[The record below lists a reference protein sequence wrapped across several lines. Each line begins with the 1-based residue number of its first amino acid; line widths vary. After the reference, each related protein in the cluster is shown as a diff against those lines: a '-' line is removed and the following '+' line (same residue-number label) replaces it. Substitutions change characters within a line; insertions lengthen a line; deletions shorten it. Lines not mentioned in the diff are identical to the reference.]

1 MLPGVRSIPLAA
13 CAAAVATTTIFLA
26 CSPLLDL
33 DVQYADATDA
43 GTDAPA
49 SPDPDAPGSASDD
62 VTTPIPSP
70 EASSGATDAPSDP
83 PTDAFSRVSDGQPS
97 DGMTRLPDAT
107 VVPDAGPRPPPKW
120 VQDQFEQTAHGAL
133 SLDVTLPAAV
143 TAGSTLVLAA
153 DWDSSQPLEISDNTG
168 LTFRLAA
175 GVPAQSTGFRCGVW
189 YVVGAPAGTETV
201 TLTFTGIT
209 PLDVINGYLFEYSGI
224 SAFDDASSAGSESG
238 TAMSS
243 GDIITTA
250 PNELLFGFAVTSLA
264 TTGTG
269 FRVRRTESEDV
280 TEDKIVPLPST
291 VQATATTTAAPWAMI
306 GAAFKP

>member
-1 MLPGVRSIPLAA
+1 MLPGARSSPLIA
-13 CAAAVATTTIFLA
+13 CAAAVATTAIFLA

-33 DVQYADATDA
+33 DVQYADA

-49 SPDPDAPGSASDD
+49 TPDPDAPGPASDD
-62 VTTPIPSP
+62 ATTPIPSP
-70 EASSGATDAPSDP
+70 EASANPPADAPTNAPADAP
-83 PTDAFSRVSDGQPS
+83 PDPS
-97 DGMTRLPDAT
+97 DGPTTHVPDAMA
-107 VVPDAGPRPPPKW
+107 VPDAGPRPPPHW

-133 SLDVTLPAAV
+133 SLNVTLTAAV
-143 TAGSTLVLAA
+143 TPGDTLVLAA
-153 DWDSSQPLEISDNTG
+153 DWDSSQPLDVTDSAG
-168 LTFRLAA
+168 LTFKLAA

-189 YVVGAPAGTETV
+189 YVVGAPGGTETV
-201 TLTFTGIT
+201 TLTFSGIT

-224 SAFDDASSAGSESG
+224 SGFDDASSAGSESG

-250 PNELLFGFAVTSLA
+250 PNDLLFGFAVTSQA
-264 TTGTG
+264 TTGAG

-280 TEDKIVPLPST
+280 TEDRIVPLAST
-291 VQATATTTAAPWAMI
+291 VQATATTTGAPWAMM